1 MRSGS
6 QQFSSRANYNVLL
19 RLSQPIHG
27 HTYNKK
33 PMESIS
39 HFPNVISTCCWCNN
53 EFIQGIM
60 RDGRRRKTKNQQ
72 NSNLFLSYIRFKLRT
87 NFIRQKLV
95 HTPFNQF
102 ELKTSLYS
110 AHRNLN
116 MKYTTCSRMCTRLLC
131 PVVPGH
137 TKWTGIKSPAPIR
150 LLANVK

>member
-1 MRSGS
+1 MGGGGK
-6 QQFSSRANYNVLL
+6 Q
-19 RLSQPIHG
+19 
-27 HTYNKK
+27 
-33 PMESIS
+33 
-39 HFPNVISTCCWCNN
+39 
-53 EFIQGIM
+53 
-60 RDGRRRKTKNQQ
+60 KNQK
-72 NSNLFLSYIRFKLRT
+72 NSNLSLGYMLFKLRT

-116 MKYTTCSRMCTRLLC
+116 MKYTTCSRRLLC